1 MSSHTLLL
9 IDCSGQEVRVLIQGD
24 LTVNEGGRVALER
37 AFSPRPTLIC
47 SEHSGGSMMTRFKG
61 AIGGLAIGVLISLAG
76 PADAENVLRWASVG
90 GARSFD
96 PHAHNETPT
105 KAQLNQVYEKLLD
118 LDSDLQLVPALA
130 IAWRLIDPTTWEFEL
145 RPNVRFHD
153 GTPFTAADV
162 AFSIARASS
171 EVPGASFAR
180 YTESIVDVR
189 VIDLHRVRI
198 QTKSPDPALP
208 VAMSPI
214 YVMSERWA
222 KAHDVGLP
230 TKGVSKEKYASRHA
244 NGTGPF
250 ILKRFEQSGRV
261 AMVSNPDW
269 WGFERYPHN
278 IDRIEFTPI
287 ADPEQRL
294 AALRRGNLEL
304 LNDPPFSAI
313 DEIEGI
319 QDLKL
324 ARATEPRVIFL
335 GLDQSRAE
343 LRSSDI
349 KGKNPFAD
357 KRVRRAVYQAIDI
370 EAIRD
375 NVMDGLAIP
384 AGMLIAP
391 GLNGYAPDLDQRLP
405 YDPEAAK
412 DLLAAAGYPE
422 GFGVTLDCTDNSN
435 MTNDEAICRAI
446 ARQLSEVGIAVAVN
460 AQSKDVIYP
469 KIDNRESDFY
479 LDSFAA
485 TTLDSH
491 EVFINHYRTKAGLN
505 LSGYSNPRVDE
516 LIETIG
522 ETMVTYARDALIEE
536 VWKIVLEDIV
546 YIPLHRQDIVWA
558 MRDSLDIPVN
568 PFNRPQFR
576 EARFK

>member
-1 MSSHTLLL
+1 MTSLKAT
-9 IDCSGQEVRVLIQGD
+9 IA
-24 LTVNEGGRVALER
+24 AL
-37 AFSPRPTLIC
+37 AVGVTA
-47 SEHSGGSMMTRFKG
+47 
-61 AIGGLAIGVLISLAG
+61 AISG
-76 PADAENVLRWASVG
+76 PAAAENVLRWASVG

-118 LDSDLQLVPALA
+118 LDSDLRLVPALA
-130 IAWRLIDPTTWEFEL
+130 VAWRLVDPTTWEFEL

-162 AFSIARASS
+162 VFSIARASS
-171 EVPGASFAR
+171 ELPGASFAR
-180 YTESIVDVR
+180 YTESVADVR
-189 VIDLHRVRI
+189 VIDPHRVRI
-198 QTKSPDPALP
+198 QTKFPDPVLP
-208 VAMSPI
+208 VEMSPI

-230 TKGVSKEKYASRHA
+230 TKGISEENHASRHA

-250 ILKRFEQSGRV
+250 ILKRFEPTGRV
-261 AMVSNPDW
+261 LMARNPEW
-269 WGFERYPHN
+269 WGFEQYPHN
-278 IDRIEFTPI
+278 IDRIEFTPM
-287 ADPEQRL
+287 ANPEQRL
-294 AALRRGNLEL
+294 AALRRGDLEL
-304 LNDPPFSAI
+304 LNEPPFSAI

-343 LRSSDI
+343 LRSSEV
-349 KGKNPFAD
+349 KGKNPFGD
-357 KRVRRAVYQAIDI
+357 DRVRRAVYQAMDI
-370 EAIRD
+370 EAIRE
-375 NVMDGLAIP
+375 NVMEGLAIP

-422 GFGVTLDCTDNSN
+422 GFGVTLDCTNNSN

-446 ARQLSEVGIAVAVN
+446 ARQLGDVGIHVVIN

-479 LDSFAA
+479 LDSWAA

-491 EVFINHYRTKAGLN
+491 EVFINHYRTNGGVNAA
-505 LSGYSNPRVDE
+505 GYSNPRVDE

-522 ETMVTYARDALIEE
+522 KTMVTYARDAMIEE

-558 MRDSLDIPVN
+558 MRDKLDIPVN